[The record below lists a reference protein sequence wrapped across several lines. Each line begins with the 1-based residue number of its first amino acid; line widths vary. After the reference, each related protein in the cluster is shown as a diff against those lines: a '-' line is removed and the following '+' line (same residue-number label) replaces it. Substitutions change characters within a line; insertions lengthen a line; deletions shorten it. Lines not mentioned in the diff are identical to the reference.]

1 MDDRRGRPSR
11 GRDEDEDEG
20 VDAHVD
26 ASARDIEA
34 LDPDRSDG
42 NASSE
47 HASDLPDEF
56 DDYVEL
62 VQERGLDEDERALEE
77 KERYLE
83 QRTETTDAD
92 EEGIE
97 ANIKRLDFEDDDE
110 QGQR

>member
-1 MDDRRGRPSR
+1 MDDRRVRSNK
-11 GRDEDEDEG
+11 GRDEDEDI
-20 VDAHVD
+20 DTHVD
-26 ASARDIEA
+26 ASARNIEA
-34 LDPDRSDG
+34 LDPDAIDG

-62 VQERGLDEDERALEE
+62 VQERGLDEDERALQE

-83 QRTETTDAD
+83 QQTETTDAD

-97 ANIKRLDFEDDDE
+97 ASIKRLDFEEDDE
-110 QGQR
+110 QGRQ